1 MQNTSNPGNK
11 RFNLIVC
18 TSALSGNDALKTIS
32 AKNVQY
38 MWYVSRN
45 TAQAHTAAH
54 VAGRGNRI
62 DLINML
68 FENAAFVSETKL
80 VVELHAPV
88 SSVNWSSTNQVT
100 VCVTKLARVGAL

>member
-1 MQNTSNPGNK
+1 
-11 RFNLIVC
+11 
-18 TSALSGNDALKTIS
+18 
-32 AKNVQY
+32 

-54 VAGRGNRI
+54 VAGRGI

-68 FENAAFVSETKL
+68 FENAVFVSETKL

-100 VCVTKLARVGAL
+100 VRVTKLARVGAL